1 MANVERD
8 HVTGTETT
16 GHEWDGIKELNT
28 PLPKWWVYVFYA
40 TIIWSVG
47 YWVVYPAWPSLS
59 GYTKGLFGYSSR
71 MELAKDMQA
80 LKAAR
85 GVKAEQLAKMSVDD
99 IYANPD
105 MRNYAIAAGRT
116 VFNENCSACHQS
128 GGAGAYGYPTLA
140 DDEWIW
146 GGTLDEIKT
155 TISYGVRN
163 ANPNSRQSEMP
174 TFGGADGLL
183 TPEQINAAAD
193 HVVALSKGSA
203 DAASA
208 GGTVF
213 AENCAACHGE
223 KGEGMAEV
231 GAPALNNGLWLYKG
245 AKDAIVAQMNGPKH
259 GSMPAW
265 SERMDETTIKQLAV
279 YVRSLGGGK

>member
-1 MANVERD
+1 MATKERD
-8 HVTGTETT
+8 HITGQETT

-40 TIIWSVG
+40 TIIWSFG

-59 GYTKGLFGYSSR
+59 GYTKGVIGYSSR
-71 MELAKDMQA
+71 DELAADMAA
-80 LKAAR
+80 LKASR
-85 GVKAEQLAKMSVDD
+85 GAKAQQLAAMPVED
-99 IYANPD
+99 IYANAD
-105 MRNYAIAAGRT
+105 MRTYAIAAGRT
-116 VFNENCSACHQS
+116 VFNENCSACHQA

-146 GGTLDEIKT
+146 GGTLEEIKT

-163 ANPNSRQSEMP
+163 TNPNSHQGEMP
-174 TFGGADGLL
+174 KFGGDGLL
-183 TPEQINAAAD
+183 QADQVSAVADYVVTLAKGAADPNAAGA
-193 HVVALSKGSA
+193 ALY
-203 DAASA
+203 
-208 GGTVF
+208 

-223 KGEGMAEV
+223 KGEAVAGT

-245 AKDAIVAQMNGPKH
+245 SKDAVVAQINTPKH

-265 SERMDETTIKQLAV
+265 AERLDETTIKQLAV

>member
-8 HVTGTETT
+8 DVTGTETT

-40 TIIWSVG
+40 TVIWSVG

-59 GYTKGLFGYSSR
+59 GYTEGMFGYSSR
-71 MELAKDMQA
+71 QVLADDMAELQKVRGAKAQ
-80 LKAAR
+80 
-85 GVKAEQLAKMSVDD
+85 QLAKMSVQEVYDD
-99 IYANPD
+99 AE
-105 MRNYAIAAGRT
+105 MREYAIAAGRT
-116 VFNENCSACHQS
+116 MFNENCSACHQA
-128 GGAGAYGYPTLA
+128 GGAGAYGYPMLA

-146 GGTLDEIKT
+146 GGTLEEIQH
-155 TISYGVRN
+155 TIAYGVRVDNDN
-163 ANPNSRQSEMP
+163 ARIGEMP
-174 TFGGADGLL
+174 SFDGILE
-183 TPEQINAAAD
+183 PAQMDAVAEY
-193 HVVALSKGSA
+193 VVALSKGAA

-223 KGEGMAEV
+223 KGEGLAAL
-231 GAPALNNGLWLYKG
+231 GAPPLNNGLWLYDG
-245 AKDAIVAQMNGPKH
+245 AKDAILAQMNKPKH

-265 SERMDETTIKQLAV
+265 SERLDESTIKQLAV
-279 YVRSLGGGK
+279 YVRSLGGGQ